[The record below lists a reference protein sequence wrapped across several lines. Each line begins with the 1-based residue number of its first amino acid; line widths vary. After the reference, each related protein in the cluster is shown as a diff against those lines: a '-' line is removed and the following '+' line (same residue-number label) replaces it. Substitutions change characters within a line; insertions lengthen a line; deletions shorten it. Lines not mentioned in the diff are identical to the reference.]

1 MKKLVIKECISL
13 KNNPKTNDNL
23 INALDMNFLKSNKLS
38 NNSLRALLLKYK
50 TQKSSPERNL
60 RFNNKN
66 NSINKDKFSN
76 KNIKSGNSNK
86 AIIKVL
92 IPKNNLNNEKD
103 KNKLSHLSNENR
115 HILYFRNKLI
125 HNNRYNPKS
134 FENKISS
141 NINKKEE
148 EIIKKNNKS
157 KIIKKKNRI
166 NYENN
171 DFNKIKKRIKIIR
184 THHDIYYRNYNN
196 IKNNTL
202 KDYILNFSHSNK
214 STQNHCIRLNDN
226 KNYKSVNISSN
237 NLNINQNKEEKLIY
251 PKNIKNKN
259 KLNFINSQINKKVN
273 NQTTPITENISR
285 KYSSKKK
292 VSNKKS
298 FKINNKNII
307 FQKDNK
313 KALILT
319 TNNSKILNKSQ
330 TKKSNNNINR
340 NKNIKY
346 FINNIKKE
354 TNDSNINNEIK
365 VLKTNQKK
373 KKIIINKKNNLYNY
387 YSNDINSD
395 SKNISNLKE
404 LYSTENEKPLIYKI
418 NIKKNDIK
426 QRNTKLNN
434 NKNASDM
441 KKISKS
447 NSKSKNSINNS
458 INSNIIKNRTMIN
471 NKKKIIN
478 IKTSE
483 TDKNSEKI
491 LNRQQLIKHF
501 LIDKKKYKINY
512 IKKNALHNKISKKSS
527 EFKIIKLLPQINKN
541 RKNKQSTL
549 TYNSLA
555 TTQFVNNNTNNNSSF
570 NIDNIKQNNTK
581 NQVKNK
587 KINLEFPHNREN
599 NNKIINNSIDYDILK
614 NEIKNNKQMNE
625 YNDINSCQNN
635 YFFEESEKL
644 SIYIKN
650 YYNFNNDYPPSNI
663 SFYKFGRVIGK
674 GAFGK
679 VNIGL
684 HILTGRIVAIKSF
697 NKTKFTNESYKNKIV
712 NEINIMKNLKHFSVV
727 KLLDT
732 IETDKYILLVME
744 NILGGDLLT
753 FLKKRNKLQ
762 EKTAKFIFN
771 QLLQALKYIHS
782 KNIVHRDI
790 KLDNILIDLN
800 NNIKLCDFG
809 VGKYIQNSNE
819 LLYEQCGTP
828 AYIAP
833 EVLAGGGYCGFPV
846 DLWSS
851 GVVLYSLLMGKI
863 PFKAQK
869 ISELQDLIMSGN
881 YKIIEGISKNAS
893 DLLNKLLEI
902 NPSKRIS
909 VDEALNHPWFLDNN
923 DYNSTE
929 NKYNLF
935 TKAELILLSK
945 NNVDYRNCP
954 KEDIIENFTIE
965 NLDTNKF
972 NENKNIKTK
981 SIIFAP
987 FNTSYELN
995 ELKNDNFNLKEIKLE
1010 KGLVIQN
1017 NIILYDQDANAL
1029 NRQYELNNN
1038 GEIDHGVII
1047 NHSNEKENIINNN
1060 NTNKKEKEIKE
1071 NVNAKIINKTNDND
1085 NENINSDLYNKNEKN
1100 NLNVEKDNFIKI
1112 NKAKIPYDTH
1122 RNKNSNIMNSNLT
1135 YSSTM
1140 VLDDKYIKYMEN
1152 FGYKKEYIQKCI
1164 LNNELNYCHA
1174 TYYLLLN
1181 SQDLSS

>member
-1 MKKLVIKECISL
+1 MKKLVIKECISQ
-13 KNNPKTNDNL
+13 KKNPKANDNL
-23 INALDMNFLKSNKLS
+23 VNTIDMHLLKSNKLS

-50 TQKSSPERNL
+50 TQKSSPERIL
-60 RFNNKN
+60 QINNKN
-66 NSINKDKFSN
+66 NSLNKENNSN
-76 KNIKSGNSNK
+76 TNVKNVNSNK
-86 AIIKVL
+86 VIVKV
-92 IPKNNLNNEKD
+92 IPKNNSNMEKE
-103 KNKLSHLSNENR
+103 KNILSNLSNQNCHSLYFINKLMH
-115 HILYFRNKLI
+115 NK
-125 HNNRYNPKS
+125 RYNPKS
-134 FENKISS
+134 FENKMSI
-141 NINKKEE
+141 NLNKKEDD
-148 EIIKKNNKS
+148 IIKQNKKNN
-157 KIIKKKNRI
+157 IIKNKSN
-166 NYENN
+166 ETN
-171 DFNKIKKRIKIIR
+171 DFNKINKKKIKIIR

-202 KDYILNFSHSNK
+202 KDYIINFSQSNK
-214 STQNHCIRLNDN
+214 STQNNYIKLNDN

-237 NLNINQNKEEKLIY
+237 NLNINQNKEEKNIY
-251 PKNIKNKN
+251 SKNIKNKN
-259 KLNFINSQINKKVN
+259 KLNFINKHINQKIN

-292 VSNKKS
+292 ISNKKS
-298 FKINNKNII
+298 FKINKNII

-313 KALILT
+313 RSLILT
-319 TNNSKILNKSQ
+319 TNNSKILNNSK
-330 TKKSNNNINR
+330 TKKSNNINN

-346 FINNIKKE
+346 SR
-354 TNDSNINNEIK
+354 SNIYKEKNDINLNNEIK
-365 VLKTNQKK
+365 VLKPNKNK
-373 KKIIINKKNNLYNY
+373 KKIIINKKNNLNNY
-387 YSNDINSD
+387 HSNDINSD
-395 SKNISNLKE
+395 FKNVPNLKE
-404 LYSTENEKPLIYKI
+404 LYSTENEKSLIYKI
-418 NIKKNDIK
+418 NIKKSKKN
-426 QRNTKLNN
+426 QRNQKVNNIKNN
-434 NKNASDM
+434 NIM
-441 KKISKS
+441 TKISKS

-471 NKKKIIN
+471 NKKKIMN

-483 TDKNSEKI
+483 TDKNLEKMLI
-491 LNRQQLIKHF
+491 RQQLIKNF

-512 IKKNALHNKISKKSS
+512 IKNNALNNNKIKKKSS
-527 EFKIIKLLPQINKN
+527 EFKIIKLLPQVNKN
-541 RKNKQSTL
+541 HKNKQYTL

-555 TTQFVNNNTNNNSSF
+555 LTQFINNNNTNNNSYNS
-570 NIDNIKQNNTK
+570 DYIKRIG
-581 NQVKNK
+581 VKNEFKHK
-587 KINLEFPHNREN
+587 KIYLGILHNKEN
-599 NNKIINNSIDYDILK
+599 NKNKIINNFINYDTLK
-614 NEIKNNKQMNE
+614 NEIIINNNQIYE
-625 YNDINSCQNN
+625 YNDKITNKNNN
-635 YFFEESEKL
+635 YFEESEKL
-644 SIYIKN
+644 SKYIKK
-650 YYNFNNDYPPSNI
+650 YYNLNSNYPPSKI

-697 NKTKFTNESYKNKIV
+697 NKTKFTNESYKNKIM

-732 IETDKYILLVME
+732 IETDKYILLIME

-753 FLKKRNKLQ
+753 FLKKRNKLP
-762 EKTAKFIFN
+762 EKIAKFIFN
-771 QLLQALKYIHS
+771 QLLQALKYIHG

-809 VGKYIQNSNE
+809 VGKYIQNNNE

-833 EVLAGGGYCGFPV
+833 EVLSGGGYCGFPV
-846 DLWSS
+846 DMWSS

-863 PFKAQK
+863 PFKANK
-869 ISELQDLIMSGN
+869 ICDLQELIMSGN
-881 YKIIEGISKNAS
+881 YKIIEKISKNAC

-902 NPSKRIS
+902 DPNKRIN
-909 VDEALNHPWFLDNN
+909 VDEALNHPWFLENN
-923 DYNSTE
+923 DYN
-929 NKYNLF
+929 NIDNNHNLF

-945 NNVDYRNCP
+945 NNIDYRYCS
-954 KEDIIENFTIE
+954 KEEIIENFTIE

-981 SIIFAP
+981 SFIFAP

-995 ELKNDNFNLKEIKLE
+995 DNKNIFNLKEIKLE
-1010 KGLVIQN
+1010 EGLIIQN
-1017 NIILYDQDANAL
+1017 NIILFDQDANAL

-1047 NHSNEKENIINNN
+1047 NNSNENENNINNEI
-1060 NTNKKEKEIKE
+1060 NKKEKDIKDIE
-1071 NVNAKIINKTNDND
+1071 NEKLIIKSNGND
-1085 NENINSDLYNKNEKN
+1085 NENINSDLSNIIKKN
-1100 NLNVEKDNFIKI
+1100 NLNLEKDMIKI
-1112 NKAKIPYDTH
+1112 NKTKIPYDYH
-1122 RNKNSNIMNSNLT
+1122 RNKNNNNINSNLT

-1140 VLDDKYIKYMEN
+1140 VLDDKCIKYMEN

-1164 LNNELNYCHA
+1164 SNNELNYCHA